1 MRPTIA
7 PQVSEEDKRNLQQFN
22 TPQPVYNENYLQ
34 SQQPRMILEPVP
46 LNITPQQGV
55 VQNQQSQSQVNP
67 VPQIINQQSVPVPQQ
82 VNIVRRSNVVFG
94 NQVIPQQQIIPP
106 QQIQQIIPP
115 QQIQQQVIP
124 PPQIQQQQVIP
135 QQVTPAPYQVA
146 KTTSVYATPQGV
158 TKV

>member
-1 MRPTIA
+1 
-7 PQVSEEDKRNLQQFN
+7 
-22 TPQPVYNENYLQ
+22 
-34 SQQPRMILEPVP
+34 MILEPVP

-106 QQIQQIIPP
+106 QQIQQ
-115 QQIQQQVIP
+115 
-124 PPQIQQQQVIP
+124 QVIP

>member
-55 VQNQQSQSQVNP
+55 AQNQQSQSQVNP
-67 VPQIINQQSVPVPQQ
+67 IPQIVNQQPVPVTQQ

-94 NQVIPQQQIIPP
+94 NQVIPQ
-106 QQIQQIIPP
+106 QQIIPP